1 MDLKHVKDETE
12 KKVTSQAESKM
23 KITLIP
29 FHCGTQSNKSIEMI
43 QIDLP
48 IEMSRA
54 ISGDFNVDICKL
66 RSFHSSQKI
75 QIALTEIRCTH
86 KKSKSLH
93 FKFTC
98 NLKK

>member
-1 MDLKHVKDETE
+1 MEHY
-12 KKVTSQAESKM
+12 
-23 KITLIP
+23 
-29 FHCGTQSNKSIEMI
+29 HNKSIEMI

-54 ISGDFNVDICKL
+54 ISGDFNVDICKF

-75 QIALTEIRCTH
+75 QIALTKIRCTQQE
-86 KKSKSLH
+86 SNSIH

-98 NLKK
+98 NLKNEITSHIISHTSLHFRPQTNCRV